1 MPRIHNLL
9 GVYTAMRRLIKRLMR
24 PLSNRW
30 GLYRDEMGYRVFA
43 ADRTPIGVE
52 NLHQHG
58 NRWLAIPFEALEA
71 NVVQSP

>member
-9 GVYTAMRRLIKRLMR
+9 RVYTAMRRLIKRLMR

-43 ADRTPIGVE
+43 ADRMPINSE
-52 NLHQHG
+52 NLHDHG
-58 NRWLAIPFEALEA
+58 NCWLAIPREALEA